1 MALHRS
7 YTLTPDEEAC
17 NSAQIWLTLKN
28 TMTGN
33 NFCKSSLRSNLN
45 SNILAFPNKYIQNT
59 NYIKGGLKMR
69 KKKYLKNI
77 GVLLTDKQYERLVK
91 ITDKREITMS
101 KFIREIVQD
110 KIGPKNNGQK

>member
-1 MALHRS
+1 
-7 YTLTPDEEAC
+7 
-17 NSAQIWLTLKN
+17 
-28 TMTGN
+28 
-33 NFCKSSLRSNLN
+33 
-45 SNILAFPNKYIQNT
+45 
-59 NYIKGGLKMR
+59 MR

-77 GVLLTDKQYERLVK
+77 RVLLTDKQYERLVK